1 MEYLIK
7 NIVLKELERQKQMKR
22 TYERRRSKVQSF
34 ETDRLELNI
43 KNGQT
48 YYYSRKGKERKYLG
62 NHSNETVMAIQEFQL
77 CNTMLDILDNNIR
90 ALENL
95 IDDFHWISL
104 DIIQQKLPKVYQPKT
119 INNNFIDQRF
129 CSQWIREMTRIKNAY
144 PIEHPENLKT
154 TTCNGT
160 KVRSRV
166 EAMLYDMFVAM
177 GFLVIY
183 EFPIWIDGV
192 CYRPDFTLLH
202 PFLHRIYLWEHL
214 GMWYHESE
222 KRNYRRSF
230 LHKTEEYE
238 KIGFY
243 LGNNLLTSYEL
254 ANGGINMNRFQ
265 DTCDSILEQTGE
277 EPVYVDAKKFLQDQ
291 RKHMRRSNNA

>member
-1 MEYLIK
+1 MDYLIK
-7 NIVLKELERQKQMKR
+7 NVVLKELERQKQMKR

-34 ETDRLELNI
+34 ETYRLELNS

-62 NHSNETVMAIQEFQL
+62 NQSNETVMAIQEFQL
-77 CNTMLDILDNNIR
+77 CNTMLEILDGNIR

-95 IDDFHWISL
+95 VEGFRWISL
-104 DIIQQKLPKVYQPKT
+104 DAIQQELPKAYQPKT
-119 INNNFIDQRF
+119 INNNFIDRRF

-154 TTCNGT
+154 TTCDGT

-166 EAMLYDMFVAM
+166 EAMLYDMFVSM

-202 PFLHRIYLWEHL
+202 PFLQRIYIWEHL

-222 KRNYRRSF
+222 QRNYRRYF

-238 KIGFY
+238 KLGFC
-243 LGNNLLTSYEL
+243 LGNNLLTSYES

-265 DTCDSILEQTGE
+265 DTCYSILERAGE

-291 RKHMRRSNNA
+291 RKLLKNKQ